1 MKTLDYCWQW
11 QADNASGLVHADS
24 LLQAKQLL
32 SQHHIRCTKIKRLS
46 KRQRKLNRPKLSLW
60 YIMLQ
65 QTASLLESGLPL
77 SEALRHSICETRSR
91 SLRWLIEDCIRSIE
105 HGFSFSH
112 ALTYYENWL
121 PKADINAIAWAEQN
135 GQLAD
140 ALQQLQE
147 LEKRQQQLK
156 KQLTKALRYPV
167 IVLIVAAGICFMMM
181 GWVLPAFAQLFGE
194 GELPWLTAVLL
205 NSSAFLKEQA
215 FVIFGAILAA
225 AVTLLTVKNKAPLFT
240 QCTLAQLPVVGQ
252 LLQDIKLQQL
262 FHRLAV
268 ALRAGIETR
277 QAILST
283 ESSLSWLPHKA
294 ALHHIHQQLECGN
307 GWVDS
312 FRFSTLNEPR
322 TLSFLKVGEQNGK
335 IDNAFAAL
343 ADFKQQ
349 RFEENCERLIALAE
363 PLLMVVLGGII
374 GTLLVAM
381 YLPLFSMGQQ
391 FQ

>member
-1 MKTLDYCWQW
+1 MTLINYCWHWQTANSSGVV
-11 QADNASGLVHADS
+11 QADSA
-24 LLQAKQLL
+24 LQARQLL
-32 SQHHIRCTKIKRLS
+32 SQHNIHCHKLKPLSNRQQKLYKPKR
-46 KRQRKLNRPKLSLW
+46 SLW
-60 YIMLQ
+60 YLLLQ
-65 QTASLLESGLPL
+65 QTANLLASGLPL
-77 SEALRHSICETRSR
+77 SEALRHSIYETKSKG
-91 SLRWLIEDCIRSIE
+91 LRWLIEDCIRSIE
-105 HGFSFSH
+105 RGLSFSH
-112 ALTYYENWL
+112 ALVHYQNWL
-121 PKADINAIAWAEQN
+121 PKADISAIAWAEQN
-135 GQLAD
+135 GELAD

-167 IVLIVAAGICFMMM
+167 IVLIVATGVCFMMM
-181 GWVLPAFAQLFGE
+181 GWVLPAFSQLFGE
-194 GELPWLTAVLL
+194 GELPPLTAALL
-205 NSSAFLKEQA
+205 SFSAFMKAHVFIIAGL
-215 FVIFGAILAA
+215 IL
-225 AVTLLTVKNKAPLFT
+225 TTILFLLMIKNKAPLFW
-240 QCTLAQLPVVGQ
+240 QQALACFPVIGQ

-277 QAILST
+277 QALTST
-283 ESSLSWLPHKA
+283 ESSLSWLPHQT
-294 ALHHIHQQLECGN
+294 ALRQIQQQLESGN

-312 FRFSTLNEPR
+312 FRSSPLNEPR
-322 TLSFLKVGEQNGK
+322 TLSFLKIAEQNGK

-343 ADFKQQ
+343 ADFRQQ
-349 RFEENCERLIALAE
+349 RFEQNCERLIALAE